1 MLPKMTLSATIAK
14 LQRDCQRGQQSIR
27 RSMQLVLLR
36 TSLNSVARA
45 VGEWLE
51 ISAAQDCM

>member
-1 MLPKMTLSATIAK
+1 MTLNAGITK
-14 LQRDCQRGQQSIR
+14 LQRDCQRGQQSIGS
-27 RSMQLVLLR
+27 SMQLVLLR

-45 VGEWLE
+45 VGEWLG